1 MALIKLQWNL
11 GYYRAAGKSLGRFDK
26 FLMGHPQWDALPAMQ
41 ALPAQ
46 KINEGKGKQLT
57 EFQAVSFDFG
67 HGTKLTKDLM
77 KCLQS
82 DDVEYTVM
90 DAAIKALNPYDDM
103 AWRKYFET
111 TMTMDPYNW
120 TPCMDNKDIMDA
132 AMKAMDEWQTFWGQD
147 NVDKIVEKNVKKHY
161 KELTKT
167 VPALQKEWADGRMDK
182 AGFYY
187 ALYWSYIFD

>member
-1 MALIKLQWNL
+1 MIENFKRHPLLVMGNMALIKLQWNL

-26 FLMGHPQWDALPAMQ
+26 FLMGHPQWDALPAME
-41 ALPAQ
+41 ALPVQ
-46 KINEGKGKQLT
+46 KINAGKGKLLS

-67 HGTKLTKDLM
+67 HGTKISKDLM
-77 KCLQS
+77 KCLAP

-132 AMKAMDEWQTFWGQD
+132 AMKAM
-147 NVDKIVEKNVKKHY
+147 
-161 KELTKT
+161 KT
-167 VPALQKEWADGRMDK
+167 W
-182 AGFYY
+182 
-187 ALYWSYIFD
+187 